1 MEEDPLKRRHL
12 KEHDLTN
19 NSISNKKSHTDKH
32 ASTYPDLSI
41 SIIIPAYNEEKRIRK
56 CLTRTLQYCIEEQ
69 WDFEILVAVDGSVDN
84 TAKIVDDFQSED
96 NRIKL
101 ISLKA
106 RMGKGGALMNA
117 TRKASGNYIA
127 YMDADLSADPSEIQR
142 LLDHIDNYDIVV
154 GSRALRGNLPP
165 IKRPMTRAIFSHIYS
180 SAFRLLSELQIYD
193 PQCGLKILRRNEV
206 LKILPE
212 IKTTGFAFDS
222 ELLVIASIHGLR
234 IKEVPIKWSHD
245 EGSKIDIIKQ
255 TTTMGRD
262 LFLIWKN
269 ARSLHNTNKQTTN
282 YRRFTDSERSMEMN
296 YKEVKIPSKYKHDKD
311 DHGDTSVYE

>member
-1 MEEDPLKRRHL
+1 VEEDSLKMRHL
-12 KEHDLTN
+12 QEHDLTN
-19 NSISNKKSHTDKH
+19 NSIPNKKSHTDKY
-32 ASTYPDLSI
+32 ANTYPDLRI

-56 CLTRTLQYCIEEQ
+56 CLTRTLQYCIEQQ
-69 WDFEILVAVDGSVDN
+69 WDFEILVAVDGSIDN
-84 TAKIVDDFQSED
+84 TAKIVDDFHSED

-101 ISLKA
+101 ISLKD

-117 TRKASGNYIA
+117 TKNASGGYIA

-142 LLDHIDNYDIVV
+142 LLEHIDNYHIVV
-154 GSRALRGNLPP
+154 GSRVLRGNLPP

-180 SAFRLLSELQIYD
+180 IAFRLLSRLQIYD

-234 IKEVPIKWSHD
+234 IKEVPINWSHD

-262 LFLIWKN
+262 LLLIWKK
-269 ARSLHNTNKQTTN
+269 ARSLHNTNRLLITE
-282 YRRFTDSERSMEMN
+282 DSQI
-296 YKEVKIPSKYKHDKD
+296 VKDRWK
-311 DHGDTSVYE
+311 